1 MISPHVQSRRL
12 TAADYHVDAV
22 TAAKALI
29 GTFLCRRFDDGT
41 VLRRRITETEA
52 YCGEEDTAC
61 HAHKGRTPRTDVMYS
76 PGGCA
81 YIYLCYGMHEML
93 NIVTGVEGRPEA
105 VLIRGIEGAS
115 GPGRLTKLLQ
125 IDRTLNRED
134 LIASKRLWLES
145 DGAVFKFTAAPRIGI
160 AYASKR
166 DQSRKWRFTLRNKQ
180 LASSRNPGNWPT
192 THHLPIS

>member
-1 MISPHVQSRRL
+1 MISPHVQPRRL
-12 TAADYHVDAV
+12 TAVDYHVDAV

-29 GTFLCRRFDDGT
+29 GAFLCRRLDDGT

-76 PGGCA
+76 SGGCA

-93 NIVTGVEGRPEA
+93 NIVTGAEGRPEA

-115 GPGRLTKLLQ
+115 GPGKLTKLLQ

-180 LASSRNPGNWPT
+180 LASSRNSGNWPT
-192 THHLPIS
+192 THR

>member
-1 MISPHVQSRRL
+1 M
-12 TAADYHVDAV
+12 AADYRVDAV

-29 GTFLCRRFDDGT
+29 GVFLCRRLDDGT

-134 LIASKRLWLES
+134 LIASKRLWLERDS
-145 DGAVFKFTAAPRIGI
+145 TIFKFTAAPRIGI

-166 DQSRKWRFTLRNKQ
+166 DQSRKWRFTLRSNK
-180 LASSRNPGNWPT
+180 L
-192 THHLPIS
+192 

>member
-1 MISPHVQSRRL
+1 MTQPHAKSRRL
-12 TAADYHVDAV
+12 SAADYRVDAV

-29 GTFLCRRFDDGT
+29 GAFLCRRLGDGSII
-41 VLRRRITETEA
+41 RRRITETEA

-93 NIVTGVEGRPEA
+93 NIVTGVEDRPEA

-115 GPGRLTKLLQ
+115 GPGKLTKLLQ

-145 DGAVFKFTAAPRIGI
+145 DSTIFKFTAAPRIGI

-166 DQSRKWRFTLRNKQ
+166 DQSRKWRFTLR
-180 LASSRNPGNWPT
+180 ST
-192 THHLPIS
+192 TNQNRLIVIS

>member
-1 MISPHVQSRRL
+1 MTAPHAQSRRL
-12 TAADYHVDAV
+12 AAADYRVDAV
-22 TAAKALI
+22 TAAKVLI
-29 GTFLCRRFDDGT
+29 GAFLCRRLDDGT
-41 VLRRRITETEA
+41 IIRRRITETEA

-93 NIVTGVEGRPEA
+93 NIVTGAEGRPEA

-115 GPGRLTKLLQ
+115 GPGKLTKLLQ

-134 LIASKRLWLES
+134 LIVSKRLWLES
-145 DGAVFKFTAAPRIGI
+145 DGKSFKFAAAPRIGI

-166 DQSRKWRFTLRNKQ
+166 DQSRKWRSTLRNKQ
-180 LASSRNPGNWPT
+180 LASSRNPGN
-192 THHLPIS
+192 